1 MTKTEN
7 KKIILQVIP
16 AMEMGGAEVGTLDI
30 SSYMKKKGW
39 NVIVTSS
46 GGSLVEK
53 LNFRKIK
60 HIKLPLNS
68 KNPLIIFFNIFT
80 LAWIIKKYKVKIV
93 HVRSRAPAWSAYY
106 ACSMFRGVKLV
117 STVHGAYNNQNIF
130 KKIYNSIM
138 LKSIKIIAIS
148 KYIKNYLLKNYK
160 FTKKKRKKLL
170 LFLEEWT
177 RKNLIHKML
186 IQKDFF
192 FFQNN
197 GNYLMEYQL
206 YCFHQE

>member
-1 MTKTEN
+1 MAKIEN

-16 AMEMGGAEVGTLDI
+16 AMDMGGAEVGTLEI

-53 LNFRKIK
+53 LNFRKIN

-138 LKSIKIIAIS
+138 LKSVKIIAIS

-160 FTKKKRKKLL
+160 FTKKKKG
-170 LFLEEWT
+170 
-177 RKNLIHKML
+177 KNC
-186 IQKDFF
+186 
-192 FFQNN
+192 
-197 GNYLMEYQL
+197 YYS
-206 YCFHQE
+206 